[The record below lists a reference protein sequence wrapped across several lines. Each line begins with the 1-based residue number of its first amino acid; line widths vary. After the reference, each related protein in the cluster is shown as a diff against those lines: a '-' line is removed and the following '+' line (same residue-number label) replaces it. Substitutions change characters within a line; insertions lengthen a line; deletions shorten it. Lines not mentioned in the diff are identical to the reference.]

1 MAYFIAIVLMFLKV
15 FLMVGIGI
23 LNLFSSV
30 FMQYRST
37 FTTLALIKLF
47 QRNLTFME
55 IVC

>member
-1 MAYFIAIVLMFLKV
+1 LMFLKV